1 MPEAP
6 NATVGI
12 VASNTPSTS
21 TRRIVSNVSI
31 ADPNQDSAGG
41 PRVWGSAEKASVVF
55 ACSFMNYAIGWIW
68 PSGIKLDWVRGREG
82 PTVLSWTSSYC
93 LLPPAAKFSPM
104 EAILSMNNNPIR
116 AINDGCLQIQ
126 IPDPVNGGRIYWSRQ
141 YYVVPLEVLPLS
153 PSFSPCPQFSF
164 PCCWLAS
171 WPQLIVSQAK
181 RFYRESGKDKKVTG
195 EIMDTKA
202 PVFAGQIL
210 AEMLA
215 GICHQ
220 EFYSYSDQE
229 VNAPTVPSPIS
240 FPLSPF
246 HRFIPLSL

>member
-41 PRVWGSAEKASVVF
+41 SRVWGSTEKASDVF

-82 PTVLSWTSSYC
+82 PTVLAWTSSYC
-93 LLPPAAKFSPM
+93 LLPPAAKFSSKD
-104 EAILSMNNNPIR
+104 AILSMNNNPIC
-116 AINDGCLQIQ
+116 AINDGSLQIQ
-126 IPDPVNGGRIYWSRQ
+126 VPDPVNGGRMSWSRK

-153 PSFSPCPQFSF
+153 PTFSPYPN
-164 PCCWLAS
+164 
-171 WPQLIVSQAK
+171 
-181 RFYRESGKDKKVTG
+181 SGVG
-195 EIMDTKA
+195 WVPGPSSLFRRQNGFIA
-202 PVFAGQIL
+202 RAGRRIKLQ
-210 AEMLA
+210 
-215 GICHQ
+215 G
-220 EFYSYSDQE
+220 
-229 VNAPTVPSPIS
+229 
-240 FPLSPF
+240 
-246 HRFIPLSL
+246 